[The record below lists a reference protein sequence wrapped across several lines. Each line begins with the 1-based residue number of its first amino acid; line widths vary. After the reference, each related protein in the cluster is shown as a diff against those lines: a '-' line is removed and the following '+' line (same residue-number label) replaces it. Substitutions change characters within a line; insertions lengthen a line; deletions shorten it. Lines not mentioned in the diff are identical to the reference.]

1 MPGVY
6 KANVDGAVFKEQ
18 LTIGLGVIIRDAD
31 GQVVGALSQQ
41 IYSPLGAFEA
51 EAKAMEAVVLF
62 VGDVGIQE
70 IIFEGD
76 SLQVYN
82 FLKGGSLV
90 PPAVAN
96 VLEGILYHLQAFR
109 SFDFSH
115 IKRVGNRPVHLLAHY
130 AKSVVDFEAWVEE
143 TPSFLEGALASDVAA
158 WASDVAACRT

>member
-18 LTIGLGVIIRDAD
+18 LTTGLGVIIRDAD

-109 SFDFSH
+109 SFDFSD
-115 IKRVGNRPVHLLAHY
+115 IKRVDNRPTHLLAHY
-130 AKSVVDFEAWVEE
+130 AKSVVDFEAWVKE
-143 TPSFLEGALASDVAA
+143 TPSFLEAALASDV
-158 WASDVAACRT
+158 VACST

>member
-1 MPGVY
+1 MLE
-6 KANVDGAVFKEQ
+6 FKRSFFKG
-18 LTIGLGVIIRDAD
+18 T
-31 GQVVGALSQQ
+31 
-41 IYSPLGAFEA
+41 
-51 EAKAMEAVVLF
+51 
-62 VGDVGIQE
+62 
-70 IIFEGD
+70 
-76 SLQVYN
+76 LQVYN

-96 VLEGILYHLQAFR
+96 LLEGILYHLQAFR